1 MNIRVVSSTDAQNQ
15 FGKLIDDAKK
25 EPVMIQKNGRDQVV
39 MISAEEYQRLAQ
51 QNIVNPEVSS
61 SLQRSMKKWDKLYK
75 TLAK

>member
-15 FGKLIDDAKK
+15 FGKLLDDAKK